1 VSERLLR
8 HSRASIKV
16 LRVESLAT
24 VLETFGRGRGLALE
38 GKDSALLL
46 TIVIK
51 QILRKLLLIFFL

>member
-1 VSERLLR
+1 MSEHLLDLGW
-8 HSRASIKV
+8 AVIEV

-51 QILRKLLLIFFL
+51 QILGKLLLIFFL